1 MVGEKKTIKVPE
13 EDGLTADTSKCASKL
28 LYGIY
33 GTMDVS
39 QNDIVVPTHN
49 EVDQKKMNKF
59 IGVLVY

>member
-39 QNDIVVPTHN
+39 
-49 EVDQKKMNKF
+49 
-59 IGVLVY
+59 